1 MLHLTFV
8 LQMCV
13 KLCMSTI
20 LHRNNDNNIHRF
32 GIGDYVIIIYFII
45 INPELDRQEKIKT

>member
-1 MLHLTFV
+1 MLHLTFG

-32 GIGDYVIIIYFII
+32 GICDYVIIIYFII
-45 INPELDRQEKIKT
+45 INSELDRQEKEKT